1 MSRFAV
7 GNAAVYV
14 FFCLSG
20 FWVYSMYTGRYSKT
34 RMPYLTYLVSRLW
47 RLLPTFWLVTLLTFL
62 LIYPDGTL
70 AGYWQRDGAAHFLLS
85 NFLIFGYYFLPDQA
99 IVPAWSLDIEM
110 QFYLI
115 APLIAILLVRRKL
128 SALLVLLAAAVIS
141 VASVWSG
148 NRIPMAG
155 FLVFFVFGMVAASV
169 RWHPSGRLV
178 AICLGLVGLATAG
191 CIASPWRG
199 ILLVG
204 SHSGPLAVF
213 TPHANVVLALLV
225 LPYAIYTTR
234 QKGFSMDGMF
244 GDLSYVV
251 YLLHWYACNFWIQAH
266 LGHRFSAAVVGWIAV
281 SMLAWVI
288 WRFYDHPIN
297 RMRSRWVSA
306 RMLPAPAEPGLA
318 ESGTVQPGPA
328 LPAAA
333 TTEIS

>member
-1 MSRFAV
+1 MWKKLTGPGLLRLLLAELVYVHHMSRFAV

-141 VASVWSG
+141 VASLGSAGCHLPRLGGAG
-148 NRIPMAG
+148 NR
-155 FLVFFVFGMVAASV
+155 
-169 RWHPSGRLV
+169 RL
-178 AICLGLVGLATAG
+178 
-191 CIASPWRG
+191 
-199 ILLVG
+199 
-204 SHSGPLAVF
+204 
-213 TPHANVVLALLV
+213 
-225 LPYAIYTTR
+225 
-234 QKGFSMDGMF
+234 
-244 GDLSYVV
+244 
-251 YLLHWYACNFWIQAH
+251 
-266 LGHRFSAAVVGWIAV
+266 HRFSVARNTAGRLSFRAAGRLYAPCQRGACAIGAALRHLHDASEGLQHGRHV
-281 SMLAWVI
+281 
-288 WRFYDHPIN
+288 R
-297 RMRSRWVSA
+297 RSLLCG
-306 RMLPAPAEPGLA
+306 LPAPL
-318 ESGTVQPGPA
+318 VCM
-328 LPAAA
+328 
-333 TTEIS
+333 